1 LLLLL
6 LLFFFFF
13 QALHAS
19 LMVRVAGALHPAE
32 GASVSGVKK
41 GMAHRSEKLH
51 KDV

>member
-1 LLLLL
+1 LL

-41 GMAHRSEKLH
+41 GMAHWSEK
-51 KDV
+51 